1 MVELDSLQDLPTFGS
16 AMGGPIS
23 GPENYT
29 LSCVPFQ
36 ILHKLANGPS
46 LTLPLS
52 LFEVDVVL

>member
-1 MVELDSLQDLPTFGS
+1 MVELDSLQDLSTFGS
-16 AMGGPIS
+16 AMGRPIS
-23 GPENYT
+23 GIENYT
-29 LSCVPFQ
+29 LSCLPFQ